1 MDINSSVSLNGDDP
15 NRINNNHSR
24 KSSPV
29 IESDY
34 DNTTVIEDPEK

>member
-1 MDINSSVSLNGDDP
+1 MDINSCASINGDDP
-15 NRINNNHSR
+15 NRVNNHSR